1 MGLRSIKVKG
11 MIMKD
16 MNIKEEIR
24 RLDGNRV
31 CTLDVLARTIGE
43 THRCRECICKDTVS
57 MGTCP
62 IRLTGEFLEVG

>member
-16 MNIKEEIR
+16 MNIKEEIG
-24 RLDGNRV
+24 RLAGSWV
-31 CTLDVLARTIGE
+31 CTLDILARTIGE
-43 THRCRECICKDTVS
+43 THRCRECICKDTAS
-57 MGTCP
+57 MGICP